1 MPGLVPGIHVSSTVI
16 PGWSEGPDLR
26 CAIAHRGIS
35 RFSDVQSHIPVRCFA
50 SPRNDDGTETAMS
63 VTRKAWMAGA
73 SPAMTV
79 DGRASSAPEL
89 LGKHL
94 LQDLP
99 LHLLGRRDETV
110 GHFAEIR
117 VGVVQAEDQPA
128 RSNPAQRQPFG
139 AQRAEGLAL

>member
-26 CAIAHRGIS
+26 CAIAHRGIA
-35 RFSDVQSHIPVRCFA
+35 RFSDVQSNIQVRCFA

-99 LHLLGRRDETV
+99 LDVLVGQRGVVPPPAVALHLLGRRDETV

-117 VGVVQAEDQPA
+117 VGVVQAEDEPA
-128 RSNPAQRQPFG
+128 RS
-139 AQRAEGLAL
+139 